1 MSKPGR
7 HRRKAGKIP
16 RRVRGNAPLLAGLAL
31 VIGVAVGA
39 VWWWNHSQSAGRIAA
54 FQKLEGRWQRAD
66 GGYLLDIRGV
76 DAGGKLTA
84 AYLNPRPIN
93 VGRAEAAM
101 EGGALK
107 VFVQLSDIN
116 YPGSTYRLTYDS
128 AGDRLRGTYFQ
139 AALRETYEVEFA
151 RVKP

>member
-1 MSKPGR
+1 
-7 HRRKAGKIP
+7 
-16 RRVRGNAPLLAGLAL
+16 L
-31 VIGVAVGA
+31 VIGVAVAG
-39 VWWWNHSQSAGRIAA
+39 VWWWNHSQSAGRHAV

-66 GGYLLDIRGV
+66 GGYILDIRAV
-76 DAGGKLTA
+76 NADGKLTA

-107 VFVQLSDIN
+107 VFVELRDVN

-128 AGDRLRGTYFQ
+128 AGDRLRGAYFQ
-139 AALRETYEVEFA
+139 AALGETYEIEFA